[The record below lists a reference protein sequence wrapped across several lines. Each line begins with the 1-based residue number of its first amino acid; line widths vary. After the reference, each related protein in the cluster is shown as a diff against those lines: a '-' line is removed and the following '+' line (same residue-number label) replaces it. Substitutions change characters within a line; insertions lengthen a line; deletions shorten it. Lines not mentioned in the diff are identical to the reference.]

1 MSENWESVGWNCFG
15 KLEKVPRILA
25 LSGPITRLGVKPAFR
40 KRNKGSRLQ
49 VLLCSREAHIFHSV
63 MNSTPANI
71 LGMDTG
77 EETST
82 NQFVKLAILVLTVV
96 ALLLQ
101 PPGSHSHKLRS
112 RLKYTSV
119 RDVAT

>member
-1 MSENWESVGWNCFG
+1 
-15 KLEKVPRILA
+15 
-25 LSGPITRLGVKPAFR
+25 
-40 KRNKGSRLQ
+40 
-49 VLLCSREAHIFHSV
+49 

-77 EETST
+77 EDTST
-82 NQFVKLAILVLTVV
+82 NQFVKLAILVLTIV

-119 RDVAT
+119 RDVANMKFEHIRLGLTSNRN